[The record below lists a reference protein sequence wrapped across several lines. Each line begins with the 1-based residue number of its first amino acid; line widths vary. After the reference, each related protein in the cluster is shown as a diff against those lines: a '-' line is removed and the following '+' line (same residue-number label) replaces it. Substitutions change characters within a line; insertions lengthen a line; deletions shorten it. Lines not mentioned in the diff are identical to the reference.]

1 MREDYY
7 EHQEHLASYLKH
19 IAKIEAAPS
28 IAIMSILNT
37 SDQILTMMDYIYKRR
52 EESTGRGTFVEGG
65 HYWSAFLVIIILTFA
80 LYK

>member
-52 EESTGRGTFVEGG
+52 
-65 HYWSAFLVIIILTFA
+65 
-80 LYK
+80 